1 MTDRIYGGHPHLH
14 GPSGQDFCVRLLT
27 RGHRHSDP
35 TGEPLRDFGEVRDQ
49 DHLLEDLPHAQ
60 QLLDEEFPRDLRI
73 EGAEVPF
80 VDEQRLH
87 ATERAAHLR
96 HRGEFPRDRE
106 SKGGIDLRLLP
117 AAELCDVVPLSVD
130 TLDEDADPVASAL
143 LVRRQADPTESTVR
157 ELGKV
162 LRRLDLQFR
171 QELID
176 RVHHDAPLVEHAVHE
191 DPVDFEFAAKGLPL
205 PLRLPQFRRV
215 RFEACDLLLQS
226 RRLSF
231 QEVPSLSLRIEFF
244 LESLELRLGGAE
256 CLFGRSKSAA
266 FRFERRPFGFEGR
279 PLRRE
284 VREPCAHIADLAQQ
298 DREFVDPLPF
308 PGLFEDGRADDFQAF
323 LVLLRVWDG
332 MELAQRLDLR
342 IVEGLEEPMAIV
354 GLPSEVVL
362 QLLEL
367 PLVFRQHER
376 VLIDRGDFFVD
387 PREGLLRPRLF
398 LTQFPDQVGAVREP
412 FQFPR
417 DPRHAFFQSPFV
429 SEGTER
435 GLPVDVRPER
445 GDLSVQLVDPILRL
459 VASLFVLALR
469 EVELPPRRSGRGL
482 PLPVGR
488 LRILEP
494 VHLLPQAIQ
503 ILDFVLEGG
512 PFRLE
517 PRGDLTLVSDLRLA
531 GLEGF
536 QPVRPILEGR
546 RRPHPSLVL
555 RLEILHF
562 AGAGF
567 EGGLELGDA
576 RSALCAVLVQAF
588 QLFLESGEAAERFFP
603 RGDLGLL
610 GLDVA
615 LHRRQSFLRSL
626 EGLFEDLKTKE
637 LLEHRESLRPAGGPQ
652 LLHLLLADEGRVP
665 ESVVV
670 ETYDVADRPLF
681 VRDRSLDRLAVAR
694 ELEVRF
700 LLRREAAR
708 DFPALVPLPE
718 RHTDVTVRPTH
729 VRELHALNVRPRRLA
744 VQGEGDRVQDRR
756 LPRTRAARD
765 HRVFLRKPDRWN
777 RLLEIPHEPA
787 HLDILQDESLR
798 ARRGLQIRDRG
809 GFDLRIVPHER
820 ASLSTRRASTLI
832 ASRFGWSARTLST

>member
-1 MTDRIYGGHPHLH
+1 MEATCI
-14 GPSGQDFCVRLLT
+14 SIA
-27 RGHRHSDP
+27 
-35 TGEPLRDFGEVRDQ
+35 DQ
-49 DHLLEDLPHAQ
+49 DRTSARDSWFGVIVTRIRPGNRSAISARCVIRITFSKTSPMRSNFWTKSSREISVSR
-60 QLLDEEFPRDLRI
+60 EPRSPSSMNSVFMRPNVRPICGI
-73 EGAEVPF
+73 EASS
-80 VDEQRLH
+80 R
-87 ATERAAHLR
+87 AMANRRAALICVFSPPLNSATSCHCPSTPWTR
-96 HRGEFPRDRE
+96 MRIPWPRPR
-106 SKGGIDLRLLP
+106 
-117 AAELCDVVPLSVD
+117 
-130 TLDEDADPVASAL
+130 
-143 LVRRQADPTESTVR
+143 
-157 ELGKV
+157 
-162 LRRLDLQFR
+162 
-171 QELID
+171 
-176 RVHHDAPLVEHAVHE
+176 
-191 DPVDFEFAAKGLPL
+191 
-205 PLRLPQFRRV
+205 
-215 RFEACDLLLQS
+215 LLQS

-231 QEVPSLSLRIEFF
+231 NEVPSLSLGIEFF
-244 LESLELRLGGAE
+244 LESLDLRLCRAK
-256 CLFGRSKSAA
+256 CLFGRSKPAD
-266 FRFERRPFGFEGR
+266 FCCERRPSRFEGR
-279 PLRRE
+279 TLRRE
-284 VREPCAHIADLAQQ
+284 VREPCAHVADLPQQ

-332 MELAQRLDLR
+332 IELAQRLDLR

-354 GLPSEVVL
+354 GLPSEFVL

-376 VLIDRGDFFVD
+376 VLIDRGDLFVD

-494 VHLLPQAIQ
+494 VHLIPQPIEV
-503 ILDFVLEGG
+503 LDFVLEGG

-756 LPRTRAARD
+756 L
-765 HRVFLRKPDRWN
+765 
-777 RLLEIPHEPA
+777 
-787 HLDILQDESLR
+787 
-798 ARRGLQIRDRG
+798 
-809 GFDLRIVPHER
+809 
-820 ASLSTRRASTLI
+820 
-832 ASRFGWSARTLST
+832 